1 MGEHCELGR
10 VCRAPDERERGTAGG
25 GSSFPT
31 LSPSHTPRLSPS
43 ILTQH
48 QVKSTRGKVVSAGKG
63 TTLATGAAV
72 TYSKYAGTEVTL
84 ADGKELVIL
93 KEEDVIGVLGGGP
106 EEWGKLQ
113 PLGDRVLLQAL
124 EAAKE
129 TAGGVILASDEVE
142 RPTLGKVRKGDGERV
157 FFPFPPPLVRSRRP
171 PAHPQHR
178 KKKKGVTMNHANK
191 HTLRRARESGRDRT
205 KQRGL
210 NPPAHHLKSHERT
223 LRIHHS

>member
-1 MGEHCELGR
+1 VPGSLTRESAER
-10 VCRAPDERERGTAGG
+10 RAAALP
-25 GSSFPT
+25 S
-31 LSPSHTPRLSPS
+31 LPSHPPTHPS

-142 RPTLGKVRKGDGERV
+142 RPTLGKVRKEYGEGGGGS
-157 FFPFPPPLVRSRRP
+157 FLPSPLVRSRRP
-171 PAHPQHR
+171 PARTPNTK
-178 KKKKGVTMNHANK
+178 KKKKGVTMNHAN
-191 HTLRRARESGRDRT
+191 
-205 KQRGL
+205 
-210 NPPAHHLKSHERT
+210 
-223 LRIHHS
+223 

>member
-142 RPTLGKVRKGDGERV
+142 RPTLGKVRKGGWREGV
-157 FFPFPPPLVRSRRP
+157 FPLPLPLLFRSRRRPRAP
-171 PAHPQHR
+171 PTP
-178 KKKKGVTMNHANK
+178 KKKKRSDDESREQTHPPTGAGV
-191 HTLRRARESGRDRT
+191 RAG
-205 KQRGL
+205 
-210 NPPAHHLKSHERT
+210 PY
-223 LRIHHS
+223 